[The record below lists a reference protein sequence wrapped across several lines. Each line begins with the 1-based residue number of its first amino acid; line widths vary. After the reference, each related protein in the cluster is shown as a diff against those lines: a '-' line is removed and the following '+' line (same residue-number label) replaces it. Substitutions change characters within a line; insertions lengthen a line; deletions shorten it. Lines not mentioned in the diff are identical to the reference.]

1 MTILLSFFFISL
13 ISFSIM
19 FERRLALLKSQDM
32 YEIEKKHSTLEV
44 PYVLEIKDITIK
56 GVKKVGY
63 VSIVTTIRLY
73 FRSINFL
80 KYRYEKLKA
89 ITKNVNGEAKNGT
102 EKEVSKFL
110 KVVSDYKYKIRK
122 IKHQIKE
129 EEKMK

>member
-44 PYVLEIKDITIK
+44 PYMLEIKDITIK

-89 ITKNVNGEAKNGT
+89 ITKNVNREAKNGT

>member
-1 MTILLSFFFISL
+1 
-13 ISFSIM
+13 M
-19 FERRLALLKSQDM
+19 FERRLALLKSQGAH
-32 YEIEKKHSTLEV
+32 EIEKKHSTLGV

-73 FRSINFL
+73 FRSLNFL

-89 ITKNVNGEAKNGT
+89 ITKKVNGEVKNGT
-102 EKEVSKFL
+102 EKKDVSKFL
-110 KVVSDYKYKIRK
+110 KVVSDYKHKIRK
-122 IKHQIKE
+122 IKHQIQE